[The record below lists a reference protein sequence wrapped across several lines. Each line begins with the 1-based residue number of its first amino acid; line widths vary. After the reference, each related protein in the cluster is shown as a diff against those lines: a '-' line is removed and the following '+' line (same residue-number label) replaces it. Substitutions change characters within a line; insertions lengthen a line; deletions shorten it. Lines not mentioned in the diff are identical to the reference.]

1 MSKKINSTV
10 INDPKIEQVLQRL
23 HKEAN
28 NQTPRLILHYLPKLP
43 GLFTGKGI
51 KWDKTKTD
59 FYKDKYIPIEPDQG
73 NFLYLLARSINAK
86 NIVEFGTSFGI
97 STIYLAAAVRDN
109 GGGTVIGTEIVPEK
123 VIQARQNIAEA
134 GLENYV
140 DIREGDA
147 KETLQNL
154 NQEVDMLLVDGWADL
169 ALDILKLVDP
179 FIRKGGIVISDN
191 VGTFKEDL
199 SSYVEY
205 LQNPQNGY
213 CSTTLNL
220 KGGTEFAVKIDVS

>member
-1 MSKKINSTV
+1 MSKNTNSTV
-10 INDPKIEQVLQRL
+10 INDLKIEQVLQRL
-23 HKEAN
+23 HQEAN

-123 VIQARQNIAEA
+123 VIQAKLNIAEA
-134 GLENYV
+134 GLEKYV

-147 KETLQNL
+147 RETLQNL
-154 NQEVDMLLVDGWADL
+154 NQQVDMLLIDGWADL
-169 ALDILKLVDP
+169 ALDILKLVEP
-179 FIRKGGIVISDN
+179 SIRKGGIVISDN